1 MINATLTSV
10 TGGTKVMNFI
20 SKEHLIEFID
30 KYAEVLPIGKV
41 VNIDAPLAG
50 IHSGWIHG
58 KAKEI

>member
-30 KYAEVLPIGKV
+30 RYAEVLPTGKAV
-41 VNIDAPLAG
+41 SIDAPLAG
-50 IHSGWIHG
+50 FSGWVHG
-58 KAKEI
+58 KAKK